1 MRQQLDE
8 RQKIFQEYLP
18 NKLISNMI
26 NEEHE
31 KESAEITA
39 FRAKLEEEDKK
50 RRAELEKFLS
60 EQNEEE

>member
-1 MRQQLDE
+1 
-8 RQKIFQEYLP
+8 
-18 NKLISNMI
+18 MI
-26 NEEHE
+26 NDEHE